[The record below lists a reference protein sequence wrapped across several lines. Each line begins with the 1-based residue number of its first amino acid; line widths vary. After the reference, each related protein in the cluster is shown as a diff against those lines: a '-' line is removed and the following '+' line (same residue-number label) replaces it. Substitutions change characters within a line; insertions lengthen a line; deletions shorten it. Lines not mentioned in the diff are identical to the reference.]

1 MNPAPSAIPAE
12 ADPELSRVAVAA
24 VESSGTAMAIAD
36 AEARLTYVNAAFL
49 RLWRQSR
56 GEEVLG
62 RAAESLWADPAA
74 AAAAFAEIG
83 REGRWSGELVARRA
97 DGTEANVRA
106 SANLFHDPVS
116 GARRMIATFDDV
128 TERVRLEEQLR
139 QSQKM
144 EAVGALAGGIAH
156 DFNNILTVIL
166 SLGSVM
172 SDALPEG
179 SPVRADL
186 EEIVATARR
195 AEGLT
200 RQILAFARQQVTD
213 PVDLDLNAT
222 IAGATK
228 LLERLI
234 GEHIAVRLSL
244 APSLPHVHAD
254 PRQLEQVLMNLAV
267 NSRDA
272 MTGGGTLAISTFAL
286 PPVEGGPPRVELV
299 VRDTGSGMDPA
310 TRARAFEPFFTT
322 KAPGR
327 GTGLGLAVVQGI
339 VQQCGGTAS
348 LDSTPGRGTVVRI
361 VLPGRPARPARVEA
375 QPAPT
380 PVVPPG
386 RTVLLV
392 EDEERVRRVAA
403 RCLERAGYRVL
414 AVADGED
421 ALRISAA
428 TRSIDLL
435 LTDVVMPGMS
445 GPRVAEKLR
454 AARPALPVLFMSG
467 FSQDLPEPLAPPAGS
482 LLQKPFTP
490 EQLVARV
497 ADAIAA
503 GERSR

>member
-1 MNPAPSAIPAE
+1 
-12 ADPELSRVAVAA
+12 
-24 VESSGTAMAIAD
+24 
-36 AEARLTYVNAAFL
+36 
-49 RLWRQSR
+49 
-56 GEEVLG
+56 
-62 RAAESLWADPAA
+62 
-74 AAAAFAEIG
+74 
-83 REGRWSGELVARRA
+83 
-97 DGTEANVRA
+97 
-106 SANLFHDPVS
+106 
-116 GARRMIATFDDV
+116 
-128 TERVRLEEQLR
+128 
-139 QSQKM
+139 M

-172 SDALPEG
+172 ADALPEG
-179 SPVRADL
+179 SAVRADL
-186 EEIVATARR
+186 DEIVATARR

-234 GEHIAVRLSL
+234 GEHIAVKLSL
-244 APSLPHVHAD
+244 ASALPHVHAD
-254 PRQLEQVLMNLAV
+254 PRQIDQILMNLAV
-267 NSRDA
+267 NARDA
-272 MTGGGTLAISTFAL
+272 MPGGGTLAISTFAL

-299 VRDTGSGMDPA
+299 VRDTGCGMDPA

-348 LDSTPGRGTVVRI
+348 LDSSPGRGTVVRI
-361 VLPGRPARPARVEA
+361 VLPGRPAKPTQAA
-375 QPAPT
+375 APPT
-380 PVVPPG
+380 SAPVVASG

-392 EDEERVRRVAA
+392 EDEERVRRIAA
-403 RCLERAGYRVL
+403 RVLERAGYRVL

-428 TRSIDLL
+428 TRTIDLL

-454 AARPALPVLFMSG
+454 AARPKLPVLFMSG
-467 FSQDLPEPLAPPAGS
+467 FSQDLPESLAPPAGS

-497 ADAIAA
+497 ADAIAPA
-503 GERSR
+503 GRTG